1 MSGAGSA
8 HAQQEAAE
16 AAQAGP
22 SGVAAMGDSGGGG
35 PAGSTPAAAELP
47 SASIIQLPDE
57 LLGRIMQLAVKQ
69 HWR

>member
-1 MSGAGSA
+1 MSGAGST
-8 HAQQEAAE
+8 HDPHEAAE

-22 SGVAAMGDSGGGG
+22 SGVAAMGGGGGG
-35 PAGSTPAAAELP
+35 PAGGAPAPDQLPAAN
-47 SASIIQLPDE
+47 IIQLPDE